1 MQVSHQKVYKQGKNL
16 YCKMW
21 WTKRTR
27 AVGITASNKKA
38 PPHSRH
44 ELPNHRLTWKRQ
56 LPPRLSNVPAE
67 HQAAGTRTHRAA
79 ATEQARAQRA
89 RRRPEGLATVLR
101 KQHLCPE
108 ARGPLESRGKGEV
121 LCHCCGAGHGL
132 TRAVTMGTRG
142 VTQAWREPAGG
153 GRRRGGAE
161 TAPGLR

>member
-56 LPPRLSNVPAE
+56 LAPRLSNVPAE

-79 ATEQARAQRA
+79 RRRSRHVRREPGDGQRVWLPCSGSSTYVLKQGGPWRAEARERSSATAAERDTASRA
-89 RRRPEGLATVLR
+89 RSPW
-101 KQHLCPE
+101 
-108 ARGPLESRGKGEV
+108 GPGE
-121 LCHCCGAGHGL
+121 
-132 TRAVTMGTRG
+132 
-142 VTQAWREPAGG
+142 
-153 GRRRGGAE
+153 
-161 TAPGLR
+161 